1 MPKKPRTSDD
11 YVEHYTNVLPSRK
24 VIADTKHLLSIQ
36 QERNAALAL
45 IETSEEE
52 SMTTLHYDTTTRKR
66 INGEWPSLILRM
78 ESGKKFRLR
87 PLSLAVEDRQNIT
100 KLLVTMLKQM
110 AIAGKISAS

>member
-1 MPKKPRTSDD
+1 MKMNHWQKSQELQMIMWNIT
-11 YVEHYTNVLPSRK
+11 HVLPSQK
-24 VIADTKHLLSIQ
+24 VIANTKHLLLIQ
-36 QERNAALAL
+36 QEQNAALAL

-78 ESGKKFRLR
+78 ESGKKFHLR

-100 KLLVTMLKQM
+100 KLIVTMLK
-110 AIAGKISAS
+110 